1 MKARDANMDLM
12 RITAML
18 LVMLFHDNFY
28 SIAKRQGATFVDTYT
43 PMVTGNSQRAEYFSG
58 NYLNGIGYAAMAEV
72 LAAHVGDCAPLT
84 VEQARK
90 NLALNNHFP
99 MALNLNKDLKR
110 FFSIAEVAEMFG
122 INATTLRFWEKQFPQ
137 ITPKKSGRNVRQYTK
152 DDIERVRVVHNLV
165 KVRGMKLDAAA
176 SLIRRNKDGVEK
188 TTDLLDTLREIRAE
202 LMDIKHNLATL
213 E

>member
-1 MKARDANMDLM
+1 
-12 RITAML
+12 
-18 LVMLFHDNFY
+18 
-28 SIAKRQGATFVDTYT
+28 
-43 PMVTGNSQRAEYFSG
+43 
-58 NYLNGIGYAAMAEV
+58 
-72 LAAHVGDCAPLT
+72 
-84 VEQARK
+84 
-90 NLALNNHFP
+90 

-176 SLIRRNKDGVEK
+176 ALIRRNKDGVEK
-188 TTDLLDTLREIRAE
+188 TTDILENLREIRAE
-202 LMDIKHNLATL
+202 LMGIKHSLAGL

>member
-1 MKARDANMDLM
+1 
-12 RITAML
+12 
-18 LVMLFHDNFY
+18 
-28 SIAKRQGATFVDTYT
+28 
-43 PMVTGNSQRAEYFSG
+43 
-58 NYLNGIGYAAMAEV
+58 
-72 LAAHVGDCAPLT
+72 
-84 VEQARK
+84 
-90 NLALNNHFP
+90 

-122 INATTLRFWEKQFPQ
+122 INAATLRFWEKQFPQ

-188 TTDLLDTLREIRAE
+188 TTDILDTLREIRAE

>member
-1 MKARDANMDLM
+1 
-12 RITAML
+12 
-18 LVMLFHDNFY
+18 
-28 SIAKRQGATFVDTYT
+28 
-43 PMVTGNSQRAEYFSG
+43 
-58 NYLNGIGYAAMAEV
+58 
-72 LAAHVGDCAPLT
+72 
-84 VEQARK
+84 
-90 NLALNNHFP
+90 

-176 SLIRRNKDGVEK
+176 ALIRRNKDGVEK
-188 TTDLLDTLREIRAE
+188 TTDILENLREIRAE
-202 LMDIKHNLATL
+202 LMGIKLSLAGL